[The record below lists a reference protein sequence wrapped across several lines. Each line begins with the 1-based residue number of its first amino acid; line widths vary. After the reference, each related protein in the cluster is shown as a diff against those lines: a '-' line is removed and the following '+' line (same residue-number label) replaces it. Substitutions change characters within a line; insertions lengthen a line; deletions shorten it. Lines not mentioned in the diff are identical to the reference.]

1 MNLPNKLTMGRLA
14 MTGLFVLVMSVPDS
28 YIKENQLPDCRIT
41 VALIFFL
48 MASISDF
55 LDGYLARKFNL
66 VTDFGKLMDPLV
78 DKILTS
84 AVFIVLTKE
93 DMVPAW
99 ITITIIAR
107 EFLVTGLRLL
117 ASNQGALLSADSL
130 GKWKTTSQIITAT
143 YFLITVGENE
153 KIINPLTSLQMPMIG
168 NVLLFICTTITVVS
182 GLSYVKKNLN
192 LIRTD

>member
-28 YIKENQLPDCRIT
+28 YIKENQLPNCRIT
-41 VALIFFL
+41 VTLIFFL

-55 LDGYLARKFNL
+55 LDGYLARKLNL

-93 DMVPAW
+93 EMIPAW

-130 GKWKTTSQIITAT
+130 GKWKTTFQIITAT
-143 YFLITVGENE
+143 YFLITVGEDE
-153 KIINPLTSLQMPMIG
+153 KIINPLTSLQMQIIG

-192 LIRTD
+192 LIKTD

>member
-66 VTDFGKLMDPLV
+66 VTDFGKIMYPLV
-78 DKILTS
+78 YKILTS

>member
-28 YIKENQLPDCRIT
+28 YIKENQLPNCRIT

-55 LDGYLARKFNL
+55 LDGYLARKLNL

-84 AVFIVLTKE
+84 AVFIVLTKDE
-93 DMVPAW
+93 MIPAW

-130 GKWKTTSQIITAT
+130 GKWKTTFQIITAT
-143 YFLITVGENE
+143 YFLITVGEDE

>member
-93 DMVPAW
+93 DVVPAW

>member
-93 DMVPAW
+93 DVVPAW

-130 GKWKTTSQIITAT
+130 GKWKTTSQIIAAT
-143 YFLITVGENE
+143 YFLITVGEDE

>member
-1 MNLPNKLTMGRLA
+1 MNLPNKLTMGRLV
-14 MTGLFVLVMSVPDS
+14 MTSLFVLVMSVPDS

-143 YFLITVGENE
+143 YFLITVGEDE
-153 KIINPLTSLQMPMIG
+153 KIINPLTSLQIPIIG

>member
-14 MTGLFVLVMSVPDS
+14 MTSLFVLVMSIPDS

-93 DMVPAW
+93 DVVPAW

-130 GKWKTTSQIITAT
+130 GKWKTTSQIIAAT
-143 YFLITVGENE
+143 YFLITVGEDE
-153 KIINPLTSLQMPMIG
+153 KIINPLTSLQMPIIG

>member
-28 YIKENQLPDCRIT
+28 YIKENQLPNCRIT

-55 LDGYLARKFNL
+55 LDGYLARKLNL

-93 DMVPAW
+93 EMIPAW

-130 GKWKTTSQIITAT
+130 GKWKTTFQIITAT
-143 YFLITVGENE
+143 YFLITVGEDE
-153 KIINPLTSLQMPMIG
+153 KIINPLTSLQMPIIG

-182 GLSYVKKNLN
+182 GFSYVKKNLN

>member
-1 MNLPNKLTMGRLA
+1 MNLPNKLTMGRLV

-143 YFLITVGENE
+143 YFLITVGEDE

>member
-1 MNLPNKLTMGRLA
+1 MNLPNKLTIGRLG
-14 MTGLFVLVMSVPDS
+14 MTGLFVLVMSIPDS
-28 YIKENQLPDCRIT
+28 YIRDNQLPDCRIT
-41 VALIFFL
+41 VAIIFFL

-55 LDGYLARKFNL
+55 LDGYLARKLNL

-93 DMVPAW
+93 EMVPAW
-99 ITITIIAR
+99 ITITIIGR

-117 ASNQGALLSADSL
+117 ASNQGSLLSADSL

-143 YFLITVGENE
+143 YFLIAIGADE
-153 KIINPLTSLQMPMIG
+153 KIINPLTSLQLPIIG
-168 NVLLFICTTITVVS
+168 NVLLFICTTITIVS
-182 GLSYVKKNLN
+182 GVSYAKKNFN
-192 LIRTD
+192 LIKTD

>member
-143 YFLITVGENE
+143 YFLITVGEDE

>member
-1 MNLPNKLTMGRLA
+1 MNLPNKLTMGRLV

-153 KIINPLTSLQMPMIG
+153 KIINPLTSLQMPIIG

>member
-14 MTGLFVLVMSVPDS
+14 MTGLFVLVMSIPDS

-93 DMVPAW
+93 DVVPAW

>member
-1 MNLPNKLTMGRLA
+1 MNLPNKLTMGRLV

-55 LDGYLARKFNL
+55 LDGYLARKLNL

>member
-14 MTGLFVLVMSVPDS
+14 MTSLFVLVMSIPDS

-93 DMVPAW
+93 DVVPAW

-143 YFLITVGENE
+143 YFLITVGEDE

>member
-93 DMVPAW
+93 DVVPAW

-143 YFLITVGENE
+143 YFLITVGEDE

>member
-28 YIKENQLPDCRIT
+28 YIKENQLPNCRIT

-55 LDGYLARKFNL
+55 LDGYLARKLNL

-93 DMVPAW
+93 EMIPAW

-130 GKWKTTSQIITAT
+130 GKWKTTFQIITAT
-143 YFLITVGENE
+143 YFLITVGEDE
-153 KIINPLTSLQMPMIG
+153 KIINPLTSLQMPIIG

>member
-1 MNLPNKLTMGRLA
+1 MNLPNKLTMGRLV

>member
-143 YFLITVGENE
+143 YFLITVGEDE
-153 KIINPLTSLQMPMIG
+153 KIINPLTSLQMPIIG

>member
-55 LDGYLARKFNL
+55 LDGYLARKLNL

-93 DMVPAW
+93 EMIPAW

>member
-143 YFLITVGENE
+143 YFLITVGEDE
-153 KIINPLTSLQMPMIG
+153 KIINPLTSLQIPIIG

>member
-14 MTGLFVLVMSVPDS
+14 MTGLFVLVMSIPDS

-143 YFLITVGENE
+143 YFLITVGEDE
-153 KIINPLTSLQMPMIG
+153 KIINPLTSLQMPIIG

>member
-28 YIKENQLPDCRIT
+28 YMKENQLPDCRIT

-55 LDGYLARKFNL
+55 LDGYLARKLNL

>member
-14 MTGLFVLVMSVPDS
+14 MTSLFVLVMSIPDS

-93 DMVPAW
+93 DVVPAW

-130 GKWKTTSQIITAT
+130 GKWKTTSQIIAAT
-143 YFLITVGENE
+143 YFLITVGEDE

>member
-66 VTDFGKLMDPLV
+66 VTDFGKFMDPLV

-93 DMVPAW
+93 DVVPAW
-99 ITITIIAR
+99 LTITIIAR

-192 LIRTD
+192 LIKTD

>member
-55 LDGYLARKFNL
+55 LDGYLARKLNL

>member
-28 YIKENQLPDCRIT
+28 YIKENQLPNCRIT

-55 LDGYLARKFNL
+55 LDGYLARKLNL

-93 DMVPAW
+93 EMIPAW

-130 GKWKTTSQIITAT
+130 GKWKTAFQIITAT
-143 YFLITVGENE
+143 YFLITVGEDE
-153 KIINPLTSLQMPMIG
+153 KIINPLTSLQMPIIG

>member
-1 MNLPNKLTMGRLA
+1 MNLPNKLTMGRLV

-93 DMVPAW
+93 DVVPAW

-143 YFLITVGENE
+143 YFLITVGEDE

>member
-28 YIKENQLPDCRIT
+28 YIKENQLPNCRIT

-55 LDGYLARKFNL
+55 LDGYLARKLNL

-93 DMVPAW
+93 EMIPAW

-117 ASNQGALLSADSL
+117 ASKQGALLSADSL
-130 GKWKTTSQIITAT
+130 GKWKTTFQIITAT
-143 YFLITVGENE
+143 YFLITVGEDE
-153 KIINPLTSLQMPMIG
+153 KIINPLTSLQMPIIG

>member
-1 MNLPNKLTMGRLA
+1 MNLPNKLTMGRLV

-143 YFLITVGENE
+143 YFLITVGEDE
-153 KIINPLTSLQMPMIG
+153 KIINPLTSLQMPIIG

>member
-1 MNLPNKLTMGRLA
+1 MKIFLQSFILA
-14 MTGLFVLVMSVPDS
+14 LFVLVMSIPDS

>member
-93 DMVPAW
+93 DVVPAW

-130 GKWKTTSQIITAT
+130 GKWKTTSQIIAAT
-143 YFLITVGENE
+143 YFLITVGEDE
-153 KIINPLTSLQMPMIG
+153 KIINPLTSLQMPIIG

>member
-1 MNLPNKLTMGRLA
+1 MNLPNKLTMGRLV

-153 KIINPLTSLQMPMIG
+153 KIINPLTSLQMPIIG

-182 GLSYVKKNLN
+182 GLSYVKKNFN

>member
-28 YIKENQLPDCRIT
+28 YIKENQLPNCRIT

-55 LDGYLARKFNL
+55 LDGYLARKLNL

-93 DMVPAW
+93 EMIPAW

-130 GKWKTTSQIITAT
+130 GKWKTTFQIITAT
-143 YFLITVGENE
+143 YFLITVGEDE
-153 KIINPLTSLQMPMIG
+153 KIINPLTSLQMPIIG
-168 NVLLFICTTITVVS
+168 NVLLFICTTITGVS

>member
-1 MNLPNKLTMGRLA
+1 MNLPNKLTMGRLV

-93 DMVPAW
+93 DVVPAW

>member
-1 MNLPNKLTMGRLA
+1 MGRLA

-28 YIKENQLPDCRIT
+28 YMKENQLPDCRIT

-93 DMVPAW
+93 DVVPAW

-143 YFLITVGENE
+143 YFLITVGEDE